1 MEKKNII
8 YEIGGCC
15 VQEMEHEKD
24 LCCDVEIR
32 KKLPM
37 WINKWNANTVHSS
50 VTSVQLQRICCMKKY
65 TFFWSNIKYRFF
77 FFQDGAWFHWNGLKS
92 FSIPRWCQSSFLL
105 KHPDVI
111 FLAITPSLLNSR
123 PHPHICPSLS
133 HGIPSLFSG
142 IFSEPHC
149 FISIL
154 SVLQAYITFLLTFSM
169 SSLIFCL
176 TPDLELEGRINLL
189 HFASLRNGSL
199 SP

>member
-1 MEKKNII
+1 MD
-8 YEIGGCC
+8 
-15 VQEMEHEKD
+15 HEKD

-37 WINKWNANTVHSS
+37 WINKWNVNTVHSS
-50 VTSVQLQRICCMKKY
+50 VTSVQRQRVCCMKKY
-65 TFFWSNIKYRFF
+65 TFFSEAILNTNFS
-77 FFQDGAWFHWNGLKS
+77 FFQNGAWFYWNGLKS

-111 FLAITPSLLNSR
+111 FLVFVPLCSALGHTQTF
-123 PHPHICPSLS
+123 ICPSLC

-154 SVLQAYITFLLTFSM
+154 SVLHAYITFLLTFSM

-176 TPDLELEGRINLL
+176 PLDLELEGRINLL
-189 HFASLRNGSL
+189 HFASLRNESL
-199 SP
+199 PPQAFLSLATLNNYSIC